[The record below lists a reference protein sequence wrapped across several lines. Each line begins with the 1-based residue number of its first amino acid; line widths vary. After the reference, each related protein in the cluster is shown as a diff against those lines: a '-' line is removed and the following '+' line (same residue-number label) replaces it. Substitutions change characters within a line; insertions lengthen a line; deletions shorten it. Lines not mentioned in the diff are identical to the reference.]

1 MLYLVHRVE
10 SIGNNFN
17 SPLSDAGVIDSH
29 ALIDVL
35 KHDKVVMIY
44 VGPSIREIETIKP
57 YKLKSVAESSVVRMN
72 VVYDIYTHVD
82 SKEKLPQPL
91 SLEYLLKS
99 GFNRQSVYGTLPH
112 VESFGDFQ
120 TRVLQWFT
128 NVCLEQYKESPV
140 PTAVVA
146 DADVIAVIM
155 YYMLAREPVEKVE
168 NAIES
173 MCHYG
178 SVLRFTGNGFGFD
191 FLQIK

>member
-10 SIGNNFN
+10 SLGNAFD
-17 SPLSDAGVIDSH
+17 SPLSDAGILDSH

-35 KHDKVVMIY
+35 KHERVVMVS
-44 VGPSIREIETIKP
+44 VGPSLREIETIKP
-57 YKLKSVAESSVVRMN
+57 YKLKSVAESSVVRMK
-72 VVYDIYTHVD
+72 VVYDMYTRVD
-82 SKEKLPQPL
+82 SAEKMPQPL
-91 SLEYLLKS
+91 NLEYLLKS
-99 GFNRQSVYGTLPH
+99 GFNRQSVYGTLPT

-155 YYMLAREPVEKVE
+155 YYMLAREPVENVE
-168 NAIES
+168 NAIAS
-173 MCHYG
+173 MCQYG
-178 SVLRFTGNGFGFD
+178 SVLKFTGNGFGFD
-191 FLQIK
+191 FLQVK

>member
-1 MLYLVHRVE
+1 
-10 SIGNNFN
+10 
-17 SPLSDAGVIDSH
+17 
-29 ALIDVL
+29 
-35 KHDKVVMIY
+35 
-44 VGPSIREIETIKP
+44 
-57 YKLKSVAESSVVRMN
+57 
-72 VVYDIYTHVD
+72 
-82 SKEKLPQPL
+82 
-91 SLEYLLKS
+91 
-99 GFNRQSVYGTLPH
+99 VYGTLPN

-168 NAIES
+168 NAIAS
-173 MCHYG
+173 MCYFG

-191 FLQIK
+191 FLQVK